1 MIEVTRTQLLPGVH
15 LTAVQTQKFKSSVLG
30 MQFLLPLA
38 REQAALHALLPMV
51 LRRGTAEHPDM
62 ESLSAVL
69 DELYG
74 GSLEPTVRKKGE
86 TQCVGFVGSFL
97 DDAYTLDGSAVLEP
111 SAALLGELVL
121 RPYTRDEVF
130 CPDYTR
136 QEREN
141 LVTRIRAQVND
152 KRQYAQ
158 VRVVAEMCAG
168 EPFGVDKLGDEAS
181 AAAITPQKLWDCY
194 QQVLRTAPIEFYY
207 CGSAPLERVR
217 AAVQAIV
224 DGLPAGERAPLA
236 RPEKGNAPAQP
247 RRVEEALD
255 VTQGKLAMGFR
266 TCIDAWDEDY
276 PALMLLN
283 AVYGGTTTSKLFLNV
298 RERLSLCY
306 YASSGLMKYKD
317 VMLVSSGVEFSKV
330 GQAQDEILAQLQAC
344 KDGGFTDD
352 ELECELGGIQ
362 AITVLA
368 ILVTGIIGAVVAEF
382 VFRVFR
388 IEHPIARGIAL
399 GCSAHA
405 IGTSKALQLG
415 HVEGAMSSL
424 AIGVCGILTVFLAP
438 PVWSLVSALL

>member
-121 RPYTRDEVF
+121 RPYTRDGAF

-236 RPEKGNAPAQP
+236 RPEKGSAPAQP

-266 TCIDAWDEDY
+266 TGGVTCWEEEY
-276 PALMLLN
+276 PAMAMCN
-283 AVYGGTTTSKLFLNV
+283 AVFGGTTLSKLFMNV
-298 RERLSLCY
+298 REKLSLCY
-306 YASSGLMKYKD
+306 YASSTLEKMKGLI
-317 VMLVSSGVEFSKV
+317 LVSSGIEFDKFQ
-330 GQAQDEILAQLQAC
+330 QARDEILHQLEEIRQGNMEDWELEGTRRTMIGAHLATLDVQDRQEDFWLGQTAAGLETGIEELVAQLEQVTREQVAQAAQ
-344 KDGGFTDD
+344 KL
-352 ELECELGGIQ
+352 ELDTIYFLK
-362 AITVLA
+362 
-368 ILVTGIIGAVVAEF
+368 
-382 VFRVFR
+382 
-388 IEHPIARGIAL
+388 
-399 GCSAHA
+399 
-405 IGTSKALQLG
+405 GT
-415 HVEGAMSSL
+415 EG
-424 AIGVCGILTVFLAP
+424 
-438 PVWSLVSALL
+438 

>member
-121 RPYTRDEVF
+121 RPYTR
-130 CPDYTR
+130 

-217 AAVQAIV
+217 AAVQARR
-224 DGLPAGERAPLA
+224 GARPPRAPREGERS
-236 RPEKGNAPAQP
+236 RPTPP
-247 RRVEEALD
+247 
-255 VTQGKLAMGFR
+255 
-266 TCIDAWDEDY
+266 
-276 PALMLLN
+276 
-283 AVYGGTTTSKLFLNV
+283 GGGGAG
-298 RERLSLCY
+298 R
-306 YASSGLMKYKD
+306 D
-317 VMLVSSGVEFSKV
+317 P
-330 GQAQDEILAQLQAC
+330 GQA
-344 KDGGFTDD
+344 
-352 ELECELGGIQ
+352 
-362 AITVLA
+362 
-368 ILVTGIIGAVVAEF
+368 
-382 VFRVFR
+382 
-388 IEHPIARGIAL
+388 
-399 GCSAHA
+399 
-405 IGTSKALQLG
+405 G
-415 HVEGAMSSL
+415 H
-424 AIGVCGILTVFLAP
+424 GVP
-438 PVWSLVSALL
+438 HRH